1 MKNYKIAV
9 FIMSFALFGV
19 GYLCV
24 FGLFGFVFF
33 GKMHYMNVEF
43 PTYLHTKITAQSPQN
58 AEILVLGDSRAKAGF
73 IPQSKKHLNLAIG
86 GSMPFDGYHTLKR
99 YLKHNKAPKILILSY
114 MGEHYFGLGTFWERS
129 MKFGFINFFE
139 FSELIENARNLGQ
152 CGLFGKCQKIE
163 FFKYHLNFENFNA
176 EIYNAFAEKTRFE
189 TNKKALD
196 YLQKTNGHF
205 WYGRAQSAS
214 GLNSEASWMK
224 SFKVDALS
232 DFYLHKIADLAKAHN
247 IAIFHYQMPFNQS
260 SIDKLDPK
268 FKSEYNAFLNSMW
281 QNYGIYSLNEIHAFP
296 DSDFG
301 DPSHLYN
308 GANKSTAD
316 ILQKIEHYFNPPNL
330 EKNATFKNNANLENN
345 ATKTR

>member
-1 MKNYKIAV
+1 MVFVVVFVLFLSVAV
-9 FIMSFALFGV
+9 PYGV
-19 GYLCV
+19 
-24 FGLFGFVFF
+24 VFF
-33 GKMHYMNVEF
+33 GKMHYMSRDYPMYANVKMNSKK
-43 PTYLHTKITAQSPQN
+43 THN
-58 AEILVLGDSRAKAGF
+58 AEILAFGDSRIKVGF
-73 IPQSKKHLNLAIG
+73 VIQNDKQLNLA
-86 GSMPFDGYHTLKR
+86 MPLGNPIFNYYTLKR
-99 YLKHNKAPKILILSY
+99 YLKHNEPPKIIILSNIVY
-114 MGEHYFGLGTFWERS
+114 AYLDAGQFWNRGV
-129 MKFGFINFFE
+129 KFDLIDFFE
-139 FSELIENARNLGQ
+139 FSEIIDNAKKLKQ
-152 CGLFGKCQKIE
+152 CDSGFLKESKCEKFY
-163 FFKYHLNFENFNA
+163 FFKYHFNFKNFSAEMFNA
-176 EIYNAFAEKTRFE
+176 YKEKTPKFSRYKRNKEAWEYMEKTRGNAYWGRANGTSALFGE
-189 TNKKALD
+189 TNLK
-196 YLQKTNGHF
+196 
-205 WYGRAQSAS
+205 
-214 GLNSEASWMK
+214 E
-224 SFKVDALS
+224 FKVNPMI